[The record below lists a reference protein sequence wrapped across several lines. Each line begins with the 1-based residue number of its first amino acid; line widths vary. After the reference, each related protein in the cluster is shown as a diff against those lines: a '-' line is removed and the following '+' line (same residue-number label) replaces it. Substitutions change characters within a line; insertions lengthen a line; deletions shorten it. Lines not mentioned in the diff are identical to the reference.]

1 MYVEGAV
8 TVNFLMVYWL
18 SVVLK
23 YRASHP
29 GAGPARVLCS
39 KPGDLC
45 KLLFLIYSAV

>member
-1 MYVEGAV
+1 MYVEGAA
-8 TVNFLMVYWL
+8 TVNFLMVCWL

-45 KLLFLIYSAV
+45 KLLFLIHSAV